1 MHLNLT
7 NLTFWIQKTATCLSG
22 AWPYATFLLITIII
36 NHWLHLLKTID
47 DMVIYSNNYGSI
59 EIFLHN
65 RKYNNSMYNIDLWN
79 VVRINAITT
88 NPSWCML
95 LVFVGCSRISPKW
108 ITCIKTVLNIVSNT
122 WYSGFEVYEKS
133 SVIDIIHVIRY
144 SLKLYRAYFIKSICS
159 HTLTQYVS

>member
-59 EIFLHN
+59 EILHN
-65 RKYNNSMYNIDLWN
+65 REYNNSMYNINLRKTSEFLQDNSSGKIL
-79 VVRINAITT
+79 
-88 NPSWCML
+88 
-95 LVFVGCSRISPKW
+95 
-108 ITCIKTVLNIVSNT
+108 KTVLNIVSNT